1 MQNKAN
7 ILKSLTICYFAIAFF
22 EVLAEYFAVRTLIC
36 ALKPILPLFLILIYF
51 IESNRKDKVF
61 IVALLLSSL
70 TNILF
75 IPNTPTFLFYG
86 VLVFSLHRILGIYLI
101 FQHQKLKDYI
111 PTIIATAP
119 FLLIFFYLFSETV
132 EIPENSI
139 YLLIF
144 QNLLISLFAGIAL
157 SSYVMND
164 NKQNSILLISALLFV
179 MLQFVVFIE
188 KYFLINEFEE
198 MFRPLAMT
206 LNALAFFSFY
216 KYIVTAEKSTN
227 NNGFS

>member
-1 MQNKAN
+1 MQKKATIVN
-7 ILKSLTICYFAIAFF
+7 SIIICYFIIAFF
-22 EVLAEYFAVRTLIC
+22 EVLAEYFVSRPIIC
-36 ALKPILPLFLILIYF
+36 ILKPILPLILIVLYY
-51 IESNRKDKVF
+51 IESDKKNKVF
-61 IVALLLSSL
+61 VVALLLSSL
-70 TNILF
+70 TNVLF
-75 IPNTPTFLFYG
+75 IPNTPNCLFYG
-86 VLVFSLHRILGIYLI
+86 VVVFSLHRILSIYLI
-101 FQHQKLKDYI
+101 FTHQKLKDYI
-111 PTIIATAP
+111 PIIIATAP
-119 FLLIFFYLFSETV
+119 FLLIFFYLFSETI

-198 MFRPLAMT
+198 LFRPLAMT
-206 LNALAFFSFY
+206 LNTLAFFSFY
-216 KYIVTAEKSTN
+216 KYIITSEKSN
-227 NNGFS
+227 NNGFP

>member
-1 MQNKAN
+1 MQKRTN
-7 ILKSLTICYFAIAFF
+7 IINALTVCYFVLAFF
-22 EVLAEYFAVRTLIC
+22 EVLAEYFVSRPVIC
-36 ALKPILPLFLILIYF
+36 TLKPILPLFLILLYY
-51 IESNRKDKVF
+51 IESDNRDKVF
-61 IVALLLSSL
+61 VVALLLSSV

-75 IPNTPTFLFYG
+75 IPDTPQYLFYG
-86 VLVFSLHRILGIYLI
+86 VLIFSVHRILVLYLI
-101 FQHQKLKDYI
+101 FMHQKVKDYVPI
-111 PTIIATAP
+111 IIATAP
-119 FLLIFFYLFSETV
+119 FLLVFFYLFSETV
-132 EIPENSI
+132 EIPENSVWI
-139 YLLIF
+139 LII

-188 KYFLINEFEE
+188 KYFLIDEFEE
-198 MFRPLAMT
+198 LFRPLAMT

-216 KYIVTAEKSTN
+216 KYVVTGEKSN